1 MEQTT
6 IIGPN
11 FQHAQDRAEPKAG
24 SQTRVSE
31 AAGPRLDLLPQ
42 RLDVGVARKAQLEVL
57 EFLAFLLLHLQGNLE
72 APVQEPRDLLE
83 VLRGGAAR
91 RHGRGADAHAAGGQR
106 GDIAGHGV
114 AIQSDGAEIADLLEL
129 GAREAVRPQVPEHQV
144 VVRAVAR
151 ELVALGLQGLA
162 QGVGV
167 GHDVLG
173 VLLELRAGDL
183 QELSRQAADLVVVRA
198 ALQAGE
204 DRHVDALLD
213 VGDLLGVLEEDHAC
227 TRATQRLVR
236 GGRDHVAML
245 EGRRV
250 LARGNQA
257 RDVRDVSHEQ
267 GSDLV
272 GDLPELLEVHD
283 PRVGG
288 GTAQDH
294 GRAEDQGRLAQLL
307 EVDEPGLVVHL
318 VRQRLEVDG
327 RRRDSLLRS
336 VVTMRQVAAA
346 GQVQAHD
353 AGMGR
358 QQRRVHR
365 EVRGAA

>member
-1 MEQTT
+1 M
-6 IIGPN
+6 
-11 FQHAQDRAEPKAG
+11 
-24 SQTRVSE
+24 
-31 AAGPRLDLLPQ
+31 DLLLQ

-57 EFLAFLLLHLQGNLE
+57 ELLALLLLHLQGNLE

-114 AIQSDGAEIADLLEL
+114 AIQSDGAEIADLLEF

-151 ELVALGLQGLA
+151 ELVALGLQGLG

-173 VLLELRAGDL
+173 VLLELRAGHL

-245 EGRRV
+245 EGRGV
-250 LARGNQA
+250 HASCDQA
-257 RDVRDVSHEQ
+257 RDVRDVRHQ
-267 GSDLV
+267 DRTHLV
-272 GDLPELLEVHD
+272 RDGLELREVHD
-283 PRVGG
+283 AGVGG
-288 GTAQDH
+288 GAANDH
-294 GRAEDQGRLAQLL
+294 GGPEDQRRLPQLVEVDDARLRVHLVGQGL
-307 EVDEPGLVVHL
+307 EVD
-318 VRQRLEVDG
+318 R
-327 RRRDSLLRS
+327 RRRDFLLRG
-336 VVTMRQVAAA
+336 VVAVRQVAAA

-358 QQRRVHR
+358 QQRRIHR